1 MFLSGQIREQNGENQ
16 KSGQESLFSFAK
28 DAMEYTFIKHTL
40 LPILD
45 MAQCMHWVSIWVP
58 GVTSFKYTTWQTL

>member
-45 MAQCMHWVSIWVP
+45 MAQCMH
-58 GVTSFKYTTWQTL
+58 